1 MPKKLEKI
9 LKCIEDIDFI
19 LNHNNFK
26 ITQEIEDK
34 IIKPAIN
41 MNIMRIAEQFK
52 KLKDDYEIEIL
63 KNFKNE
69 DLKSMSDIFGNY
81 DLDDISVENIIKNH
95 LPTIKATIEKIR
107 DS

>member
-1 MPKKLEKI
+1 MSKELKKI

-19 LNHNNFK
+19 LNYNNFK

-52 KLKDDYEIEIL
+52 KLKDDFEIKIL

-81 DLDDISVENIIKNH
+81 HLDDISAKHIIKNH
-95 LPTIKATIEKIR
+95 LPTIKASIEKIKE
-107 DS
+107 